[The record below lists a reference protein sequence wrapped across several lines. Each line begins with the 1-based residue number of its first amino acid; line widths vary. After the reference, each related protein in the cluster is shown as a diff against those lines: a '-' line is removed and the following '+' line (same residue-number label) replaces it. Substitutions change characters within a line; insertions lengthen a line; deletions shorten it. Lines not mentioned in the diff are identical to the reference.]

1 MTDEGSS
8 QSLLS
13 MLVLLLFSFFITFF
27 FNFMG
32 FFCLFCLFY
41 FVFFCRLASLCKKSP
56 KHLFPP
62 TPPLKSTIPPK
73 KKKKNQTKITII
85 VTDLYLT
92 HRKITT
98 TQNSIQTH
106 WKLVFKQELRHSNS
120 LHSDMILALSEGSG
134 FFLCEVHKRL
144 YTYFIISFLIYN
156 IISHICC
163 CYNLHSLKYM
173 CVLLLLKVG
182 LLRFLSSVQH
192 IWYEHQTLICTL
204 TQNWTY

>member
-1 MTDEGSS
+1 
-8 QSLLS
+8 
-13 MLVLLLFSFFITFF
+13 
-27 FNFMG
+27 MG
-32 FFCLFCLFY
+32 FFVC
-41 FVFFCRLASLCKKSP
+41 FVCFILCFFVDSRLSNCRTSFMQKKKSP

-73 KKKKNQTKITII
+73 KTKNQTKITII
-85 VTDLYLT
+85 VTDLCLT

-120 LHSDMILALSEGSG
+120 LHSDMILALSEGSV